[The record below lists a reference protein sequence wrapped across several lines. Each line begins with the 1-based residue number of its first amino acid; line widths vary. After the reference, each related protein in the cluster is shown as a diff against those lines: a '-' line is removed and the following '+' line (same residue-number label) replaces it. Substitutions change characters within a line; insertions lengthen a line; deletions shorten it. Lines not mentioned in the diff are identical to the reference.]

1 MKLRY
6 RYFLYPDK
14 KYKYIV
20 LMDRLEGKIV
30 FKSWSFT
37 SIYKYILDKK
47 IHYEDIKLKDYTYYD
62 LFNDFVDES
71 SINPNIKRGDRF

>member
-14 KYKYIV
+14 KDKYIV
-20 LMDRLEGKIV
+20 LLDRLEGKIL
-30 FKSWSFT
+30 FKSWGFKAV
-37 SIYKYILDKK
+37 YDYILYKK
-47 IHYEDIKLKDYTYYD
+47 IHYNDIKLKDYTYLD

-71 SINPNIKRGDRF
+71 SINPNIKRGGRI

>member
-14 KYKYIV
+14 KDKYIV
-20 LMDRLEGKIV
+20 LLDRLEGKIL
-30 FKSWSFT
+30 FKSWGFKSV
-37 SIYKYILDKK
+37 YNYILENK
-47 IHYEDIKLKDYTYYD
+47 INYFDIKLKDYTYED

-71 SINPNIKRGDRF
+71 SLNSNINKGNRI